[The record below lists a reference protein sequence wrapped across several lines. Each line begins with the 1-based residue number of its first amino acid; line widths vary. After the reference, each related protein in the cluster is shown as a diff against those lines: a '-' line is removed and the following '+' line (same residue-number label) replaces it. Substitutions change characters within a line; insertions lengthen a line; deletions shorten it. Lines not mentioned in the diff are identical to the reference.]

1 MNFKLY
7 IEPDRR
13 EYLYGIPR
21 ENLFIRKIIMME
33 SERKRRIEILI
44 EKLKERNIYLYGAGI
59 RGKVALENLNI
70 LGYEKNICGF
80 IDDNGQKEWVQG
92 KRVWRT
98 DDIESLAIPNASF
111 IITTYAV
118 EKMAC
123 RLMEKGISA
132 ENIHF
137 FPELLIDD
145 VAIETFRTNREKIE
159 QVYNIL
165 SDNLSKYIYKS
176 LFDIYINGNIGILS
190 RTKGDCQYFPN
201 EGINDEIEEF
211 RLSEKEGFVDCG
223 AYDGDTIRSFKIRTN
238 DKFKKIW
245 AFEPDADNF
254 VRLVDYVE
262 KEQDKRI
269 EVINGGVYSQ
279 NTDMF
284 FRGNCSTTSAL
295 AQTGEEKVRVYQLDS
310 IIDEPVT
317 YIKMDIEGSEKEALS
332 GAKRIIAEYKPK
344 LAICIYHK
352 IEDFW
357 EIPLLI
363 KMLNPDYKIYIR
375 NYEDRIDETICY
387 AV

>member
-1 MNFKLY
+1 MK
-7 IEPDRR
+7 
-13 EYLYGIPR
+13 
-21 ENLFIRKIIMME
+21 

-80 IDDNGQKEWVQG
+80 VDDNGQKEWVQG

-118 EKMAC
+118 KKMAC

-190 RTKGDCQYFPN
+190 RTKGDCQYFPG
-201 EGINDEIEEF
+201 EGENNEIEGF
-211 RLSEKEGFVDCG
+211 YLSEHERFVDCG
-223 AYDGDTIRSFKIRTN
+223 AYDGDTIRSFKIRTK
-238 DKFKKIW
+238 DKYKKIW
-245 AFEPDADNF
+245 VFEPDADNF
-254 VRLVDYVE
+254 ARLVDYVE

-269 EVINGGVYSQ
+269 ELIKGGVYSR
-279 NTDMF
+279 NDNMPF
-284 FRGNCSTTSAL
+284 CRNCSTTSAL
-295 AQTGEEKVRVYQLDS
+295 AQYGEEKVRVYQLDS
-310 IIDEPVT
+310 VIEEPVT
-317 YIKMDIEGSEKEALS
+317 FIKMDIEGAEKEAIL
-332 GAKRIIAEYKPK
+332 GAGRIITEYKPK

-352 IEDFW
+352 VEDFW

-363 KMLNPDYKIYIR
+363 KALNPDYNIYIR

>member
-1 MNFKLY
+1 MY
-7 IEPDRR
+7 DIIEKKNVVR
-13 EYLYGIPR
+13 
-21 ENLFIRKIIMME
+21 NLCMK

-118 EKMAC
+118 KKMAC

-145 VAIETFRTNREKIE
+145 VAIETFRTNKEKIE

-176 LFDIYINGNIGILS
+176 LFDIHINGNIGILS

>member
-1 MNFKLY
+1 M
-7 IEPDRR
+7 
-13 EYLYGIPR
+13 YGIPR

-123 RLMEKGISA
+123 SLMEKGVSA

>member
-1 MNFKLY
+1 
-7 IEPDRR
+7 
-13 EYLYGIPR
+13 
-21 ENLFIRKIIMME
+21 
-33 SERKRRIEILI
+33 
-44 EKLKERNIYLYGAGI
+44 
-59 RGKVALENLNI
+59 
-70 LGYEKNICGF
+70 
-80 IDDNGQKEWVQG
+80 
-92 KRVWRT
+92 
-98 DDIESLAIPNASF
+98 
-111 IITTYAV
+111 
-118 EKMAC
+118 
-123 RLMEKGISA
+123 MEKGISA